1 MWWYATNTSYTLIY
15 WSTNVLMYLFKMQI
29 IHWLLK
35 SFIFPKYVQIKKNI
49 TKEQFI
55 VGTFLFIQAHW
66 QVQYHHYPIL
76 IHNSILN
83 FFWWMS
89 IITWKCHLNNEQ
101 GRVNARS
108 NCYVQV
114 LIMKTFT
121 NACASLLLSE
131 VEALMIK
138 YFTKCLER

>member
-1 MWWYATNTSYTLIY
+1 MWWYTTNTSYTLIY
-15 WSTNVLMYLFKMQI
+15 WCTNVLMYLFKIMQI
-29 IHWLLK
+29 MHWLLK

-66 QVQYHHYPIL
+66 QVQKYHHYPIL
-76 IHNSILN
+76 IHNPMLS
-83 FFWWMS
+83 FFWRMS
-89 IITWKCHLNNEQ
+89 IITWKCHLNNDQ

-121 NACASLLLSE
+121 
-131 VEALMIK
+131 
-138 YFTKCLER
+138 KCICITTIRSRSTDD